1 MKNKNQNQKKSTQ
14 PKQNDGGIQ
23 NRIDVTVDPIV
34 IKEIMASIKQ
44 ISAKLPF
51 LLSLS
56 DTEKTGMLGINV
68 SNKQWTEDAINE
80 MKDDPSIL
88 PAYMHNAIGYTEHDL
103 QLYSDLDKI
112 IIPLLDLVGKLSS
125 TQFLAGAEAYNVA
138 LIYYNL
144 LPVAIKVGVPGAQD
158 KYNRLKARFM
168 GQGTKTPTVPT
179 QPQKPI
185 TPGA

>member
-1 MKNKNQNQKKSTQ
+1 MKNKNQTKKNPAQ
-14 PKQNDGGIQ
+14 AKQNDSGIQ
-23 NRIDVTVDPIV
+23 NRIDVSVNPAIV
-34 IKEIMASIKQ
+34 KEIVHSIKQ

-88 PAYMHNAIGYTEHDL
+88 PEYMHNAIGYTEHDM

-112 IIPLLDLVGKLSS
+112 IIPILDLVGKLSD

-158 KYNRLKARFM
+158 KYNRLKVRFT
-168 GQGTKTPTVPT
+168 GQGAKVPAVPA
-179 QPQKPI
+179 QPQKPG
-185 TPGA
+185 TPAA